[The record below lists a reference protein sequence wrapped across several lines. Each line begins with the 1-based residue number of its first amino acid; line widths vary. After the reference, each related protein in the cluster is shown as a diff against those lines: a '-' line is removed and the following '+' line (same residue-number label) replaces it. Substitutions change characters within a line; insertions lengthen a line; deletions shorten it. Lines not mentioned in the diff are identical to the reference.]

1 MPKVTSKSFKSASAG
16 MQPGILYNIVDLGTQ
31 ENEYKGEVKR
41 NRQLFM
47 QWELPEELIDA
58 PESESHGKPMSQSS
72 FVNLTVGDKARLT
85 EIVIASTGEKPQ
97 DGYDPQELLGTAC
110 NLTIETYSK
119 NDGSTGSKVKS
130 YSPLLKSQKP
140 GKPTNPLTYFDLD
153 NFDQEAFDN
162 LPNGIKKMIEASPEY
177 KRLTGDNSG
186 ERGGNSY
193 AKATGK
199 TAKPSKPVQQRQMGP
214 DPDLDDEIPF

>member
-31 ENEYKGEVKR
+31 ENEYKGEVKS

-58 PESESHGKPMSQSS
+58 PESESHGEPMSQSA

-85 EIVIASTGEKPQ
+85 EIVVASTGEKPQ
-97 DGYDPQELLGTAC
+97 NGYDPQDLLGTAC

-119 NDGSTGSKVKS
+119 NDGSMGSKVKS
-130 YSPLLKSQKP
+130 YSPLLRSQKM
-140 GKPTNPLTYFDLD
+140 GKPTNPLAYFDLD
-153 NFDQEAFDN
+153 NFDQDAFDA
-162 LPNGIKKMIEASPEY
+162 LPNGIRKMIEISPEY
-177 KRLTGDNSG
+177 KKLGGGSED
-186 ERGGNSY
+186 RGNNY

-199 TAKPSKPVQQRQMGP
+199 TTKSKPLV
-214 DPDLDDEIPF
+214 DDDELNDSISF